1 MTNLEYSSVLIFY
14 FNINL
19 WWLGDGQSCC
29 SDTQRHPFSEQEWKE
44 MDRYFTTVLF
54 KVKREHLSIFV

>member
-1 MTNLEYSSVLIFY
+1 MTGLEYTSVLMFY

-54 KVKREHLSIFV
+54 RVK